1 MNQEAIGSYIRQK
14 RLEKSLT
21 QEQLAED
28 LGVSKNTVSRW
39 ERGINIPDLS
49 LLDTLASELDT
60 SVKEIITGRD
70 DISKKTADD
79 QEIKKNDL
87 LISYAILSI
96 FGKMNEVIKK
106 LYIALQI
113 VIIVLLDLAYGFF
126 GTKYYWETSGGIFD
140 PRGIIFSA
148 VFSSNGTYIDHS
160 MLFSVMFKALF
171 IVLVLAVILIMILV
185 ELKMRKNDIM
195 LQLGNR
201 IEE

>member
-1 MNQEAIGSYIRQK
+1 MNQEAIGAYIRQK

-60 SVKEIITGRD
+60 SVKEIITGH
-70 DISKKTADD
+70 DISEKTADN
-79 QEIKKNDL
+79 QETKKKEL
-87 LISYAILSI
+87 LISYAVLSK
-96 FGKMNEVIKK
+96 FSKMNEVIKK
-106 LYIALQI
+106 LYIVLQI
-113 VIIVLLDLAYGFF
+113 VVIVLLDLVYGFF
-126 GTKYYWETSGGIFD
+126 GTKYYWETSGGIFE

-148 VFSSNGTYIDHS
+148 VFSNNGMYTDHS
-160 MLFSVMFKALF
+160 MLFSVMFKALI
-171 IVLVLAVILIMILV
+171 IVLTLAIVLIMVLI

-195 LQLGNR
+195 IQLGNR
-201 IEE
+201 SEE